1 MLPFRVLAPPFVNA
15 FRVTQHHSITDS
27 CMTFSCT
34 PAWMRLSRTATA
46 FAVFLIATVAM
57 GQVRIPQDAV
67 ESPSELAQIFQQ
79 GQVMEDSGRWG
90 EALSLYEKA
99 SRKFPNELRLQN
111 ELQEARLHFDVY
123 RRYSDSSFVQMVKQ
137 SSLRD
142 ALAIYQE
149 ILLKIETF
157 HFDQPDWTSLVRSG
171 CNAFMVSVSSDEF
184 REQFGIS
191 VDRQIQQRIRDY
203 LSKETLAHRIADRD
217 AAQRAVHDF
226 SVMMHE
232 LYGIPAPFVVLEIAT
247 GATVALDWYSSFLT
261 TDQYSEVM
269 SQIDGNFVGL
279 GIELKPQADF
289 LDVVNV
295 ISTGPAGQGG
305 LEAGDRIVSVDR
317 RTVTQLGGTHAA
329 DLLRGPEGSSVE
341 LNVQSPNGSFR
352 VMRLKRARVD
362 IPSVEAH
369 RIIDH
374 SDGVGYLKVASF
386 QRTTRQE
393 VSTALWKL
401 HRQGMRTLIL
411 DLRGNPGGLLDAA
424 VDVANMFLT
433 SGTIV
438 TTKGRNVDE
447 NSVHRAS
454 FEGTW
459 RVPLV
464 VLIDENSASASEILA
479 GALRDN
485 SRATVVGDRSYG
497 KGSVQGIFSL
507 NSCSA
512 GIRLTTAKFYSP
524 SGQAISHAGVTP
536 DIATQEYQA
545 REFVNDTSADDRVTT
560 LRPDLNSDPSLEIAI
575 RVATRQLQ
583 RLNASK

>member
-1 MLPFRVLAPPFVNA
+1 
-15 FRVTQHHSITDS
+15 
-27 CMTFSCT
+27 MTFSCT

-46 FAVFLIATVAM
+46 LAVFLIATTAI

-111 ELQEARLHFDVY
+111 ELQDARLHFDVY
-123 RRYSDSSFVQMVKQ
+123 RRYSDASFVQMVKQ

-157 HFDQPDWTSLVRSG
+157 HFDQPDWTNLVRSG
-171 CNAFMVSVSSDEF
+171 CDAFVVSVSSDEF

-191 VDRQIQQRIRDY
+191 VDHQVQQRIRDY
-203 LSKETLAHRIADRD
+203 LLKETLANRIADRN

-247 GATVALDWYSSFLT
+247 GGTVALDWYSSFLT

-295 ISTGPAGQGG
+295 ILTGPAGQGG

-352 VMRLKRARVD
+352 VLRLKRARVD

-374 SDGVGYLKVASF
+374 SDGVGYLKVSSF

-447 NSVHRAS
+447 NSVHRAT

-507 NSCSA
+507 NTCSA

-524 SGQAISHAGVTP
+524 SGRAISHAGVMP
-536 DIATQEYQA
+536 DIPTQEYQA
-545 REFVNDTSADDRVTT
+545 SEFVNDASEDGRVTT
-560 LRPDLNSDPSLEIAI
+560 LRPDLNSDPSLDIAI